1 MRKLSVMMLM
11 ILLAV
16 MLTACGDDEEAE
28 DEPTEG
34 EVSTEVVEE
43 QETEGEV
50 DTEVVEELETEDATE
65 AADIAVVED
74 DDGTPELLITPESV
88 GTPIVSASPV
98 VTASPVSVVAAAASP
113 VAAAIPDVIATP
125 VEDSVV
131 VVSPQDDAAE
141 ATPSEMLRGL
151 SGQVVLPGAVN
162 ETFIITDEGCV
173 GLGEYSDIRAG
184 RQVVVRDEADTIIGV
199 TTLEASSATDTCA
212 WNFTVEVPPSD
223 FYAVSIPME
232 AEHIL
237 TSAEVEEND
246 GEITISLR

>member
-16 MLTACGDDEEAE
+16 LLTACGDDEEAE
-28 DEPTEG
+28 EEPTEP
-34 EVSTEVVEE
+34 VITTEVVEE
-43 QETEGEV
+43 EP
-50 DTEVVEELETEDATE
+50 TEVVEDLETEEATE
-65 AADIAVVED
+65 TADIAVIEGD
-74 DDGTPELLITPESV
+74 DATPELLITPEIV
-88 GTPIVSASPV
+88 GTPIATASPV

-113 VAAAIPDVIATP
+113 VAGAIPDVIATP

-141 ATPSEMLRGL
+141 ATPSAMLRGL
-151 SGQVVLPGAVN
+151 SGQVVLPGAAN

-237 TSAEVEEND
+237 TSEEVEEND
-246 GEITISLR
+246 GEITIPLR